1 MFRFLGF
8 NFTVEMLFSLILIGL
23 LGSASNLTPVS
34 GKECTNTPTK
44 LSPHFPHNLLLSFKG
59 GNRHTTNN
67 GHLHLNHAQSK
78 TWMDLLPPQHTSIS
92 PEEKENRELNWAM
105 LYRKINKAGN
115 SDGIESRFLKEFSLH
130 DVHLDPNKS
139 AQGRAQ
145 QTNLEYLLL
154 LNVDSLVW
162 SFRKQAGL
170 DTPGVPYG
178 GWEGPEIE
186 IRGHFVG

>member
-1 MFRFLGF
+1 
-8 NFTVEMLFSLILIGL
+8 
-23 LGSASNLTPVS
+23 
-34 GKECTNTPTK
+34 
-44 LSPHFPHNLLLSFKG
+44 
-59 GNRHTTNN
+59 
-67 GHLHLNHAQSK
+67 
-78 TWMDLLPPQHTSIS
+78 
-92 PEEKENRELNWAM
+92 M